1 MKQSVACG
9 VKSLLLV
16 YPALLA
22 LVMKQSVAC
31 GVKSMLL
38 VYPALLASRLTAVM

>member
-1 MKQSVACG
+1 VRKQSVACG

-22 LVMKQSVAC
+22 LVRKCIQHC
-31 GVKSMLL
+31 WLL
-38 VYPALLASRLTAVM
+38 